1 MVIANYVIW
10 HKQYKAYKLPI
21 IGNLLLSLQHQDI
34 VDYDKSF
41 F

>member
-1 MVIANYVIW
+1 MQYVSP
-10 HKQYKAYKLPI
+10 KLPLF
-21 IGNLLLSLQHQDI
+21 GNLLLSLQHQDI